1 MSLRAEFFCGRQ
13 PQARSA
19 ARTQQP
25 PRPSRNAPEN
35 QAPQPAQNA
44 PSFIV
49 KQKLLLTKKLRPS
62 SGALLIQA
70 GGDASRTSRII
81 SRAFASSTGI
91 TRNHI
96 VPGDCPSQRTP
107 ILFSRRQSCNNLAN
121 APSSP
126 LQIPTEAALG
136 FHSCVVAVCSAGS
149 SPSVKAE
156 DSIPTNGEASYM
168 SPRSS
173 FARAASEA
181 NVRAAYFGRGIPSS
195 KTK

>member
-1 MSLRAEFFCGRQ
+1 MSLPAEFSCARQ
-13 PQARSA
+13 PQARRV
-19 ARTQQP
+19 ARTRQP

-49 KQKLLLTKKLRPS
+49 KQKLLLRKNLRPS

-70 GGDASRTSRII
+70 GGDASRTSRMI

-107 ILFSRRQSCNNLAN
+107 ILFSRRQSCNNFAN

-136 FHSCVVAVCSAGS
+136 FHACAGAVCSTGS

-156 DSIPTNGEASYM
+156 ASILTNA
-168 SPRSS
+168 
-173 FARAASEA
+173 
-181 NVRAAYFGRGIPSS
+181 
-195 KTK
+195 

>member
-1 MSLRAEFFCGRQ
+1 MFLLAEFSCARQ
-13 PQARSA
+13 PQACRA
-19 ARTQQP
+19 ARIPQL
-25 PRPSRNAPEN
+25 PRPSRNAREN
-35 QAPQPAQNA
+35 QSPQPAQNA

-49 KQKLLLTKKLRPS
+49 KQKLLLRKNLRPS
-62 SGALLIQA
+62 SCALLLQA
-70 GGDASRTSRII
+70 GGDASRTSRMI
-81 SRAFASSTGI
+81 SRAFASSAGI
-91 TRNHI
+91 TRNNI

-107 ILFSRRQSCNNLAN
+107 ILFSRRQSCNNFAN

-156 DSIPTNGEASYM
+156 ASIPTNGEASYM
-168 SPRSS
+168 SLRSS

-181 NVRAAYFGRGIPSS
+181 NVRTAYFGRGIPSS

>member
-1 MSLRAEFFCGRQ
+1 MSLPAEFSCGRPPPASPAGHT
-13 PQARSA
+13 PQA
-19 ARTQQP
+19 
-25 PRPSRNAPEN
+25 PRPSRNAREN
-35 QAPQPAQNA
+35 KAPQPAQNA

-49 KQKLLLTKKLRPS
+49 KQKLLLRKNLRPS
-62 SGALLIQA
+62 SCALLVQA
-70 GGDASRTSRII
+70 GGDASRTSRMI

-126 LQIPTEAALG
+126 LQIPTEAVLG
-136 FHSCVVAVCSAGS
+136 VHTCVGAVCSTGS

-168 SPRSS
+168 SLRSS

-181 NVRAAYFGRGIPSS
+181 NVRTAYFGRGIPSS